1 MVAPLRYLLDAYLGI
16 FSKQIM
22 DGAPVDDDKVVTHH
36 QTPGGGAWGGRGRGG
51 VVVYAH
57 PVI

>member
-36 QTPGGGAWGGRGRGG
+36 QTPGGGRGRGG